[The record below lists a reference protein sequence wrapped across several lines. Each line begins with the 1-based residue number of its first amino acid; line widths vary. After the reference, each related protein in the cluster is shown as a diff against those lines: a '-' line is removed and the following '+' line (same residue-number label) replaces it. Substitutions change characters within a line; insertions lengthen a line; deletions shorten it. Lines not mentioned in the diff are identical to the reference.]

1 MQQRAAVLK
10 VARNVAQV
18 ERTRRSRTV
27 VDALHGSG
35 LLASWP
41 TGTSGADA

>member
-1 MQQRAAVLK
+1 MEALAAALK
-10 VARNVAQV
+10 AARNVAQV

-35 LLASWP
+35 LLTSWP
-41 TGTSGADA
+41 TGTPGEDA